1 MKKIERTCVDL
12 VRAEAKEAKEREA
25 SGGGATDTKTGDP
38 KAVGGKAVNPGKP
51 GSATEAKAAAPPA
64 ADLRVERVLKD
75 NSTTKRTTDQP
86 LPRHLQRDDTHLSL
100 FCFAL
105 FSGA

>member
-1 MKKIERTCVDL
+1 VKKIERTCVDL

-25 SGGGATDTKTGDP
+25 AGGAADTKPGDP

-51 GSATEAKAAAPPA
+51 GSAAEAKASAPPT

-75 NSTTKRTTDQP
+75 NSTTKRM
-86 LPRHLQRDDTHLSL
+86 RRERARG
-100 FCFAL
+100 FE
-105 FSGA
+105 